1 MMSRIIRDF
10 VQRRSIVLV
19 TGSALYLVFSLLAYS
34 LAGHDGFGF
43 FLLAF
48 AILFVCLI
56 AGVLYFDNHSGL
68 PRVLFHLPVDRSALA
83 KTYWAMAVGVPT
95 AWVLGLTLIAWL
107 ATSAGGRVAW
117 FSVPIAVALSFLMAS
132 FVFCMEALENSRRKF
147 GGESAPRWAQV
158 AMVTLVVL
166 AALAGGFVFLRSFDF
181 FLSMDFW
188 QVKHL
193 LALLALGAAAS
204 TLGWA
209 RTRALLRARKARP
222 RLRLAGPGLA
232 ILKRPLMLRNL
243 SGFAAIT
250 VSCLWIPAAIAAGLA
265 TFFAFDMGARYLLG
279 LNQSHPHMELSGD
292 PGAAAL
298 VLACF
303 IVCGFAATYSRFA
316 NPRMLLG
323 LPVSARKL
331 SAFVTLLPAT
341 LVLLQVALAFPLLY
355 VLDRTA
361 AMTLFLPLAG
371 AVGIAALICPA
382 ILVRPQGAVTGLLAT
397 AAIVILICLWLV
409 VSVRVPA
416 LQPAAV
422 LVFAGGLIV
431 SWALTWLVFR
441 YALDSVTK
449 PLPVQRVAPLGND

>member
-1 MMSRIIRDF
+1 
-10 VQRRSIVLV
+10 
-19 TGSALYLVFSLLAYS
+19 
-34 LAGHDGFGF
+34 
-43 FLLAF
+43 
-48 AILFVCLI
+48 
-56 AGVLYFDNHSGL
+56 
-68 PRVLFHLPVDRSALA
+68 
-83 KTYWAMAVGVPT
+83 MAVVVPT
-95 AWVLGLTLIAWL
+95 AWVLVLTLIAWL

-117 FSVPIAVALSFLMAS
+117 LSVPIAVALSFLMAS
-132 FVFCMEALENSRRKF
+132 FAFCMDALENSRRKF

-166 AALAGGFVFLRSFDF
+166 AALAGGFVLLRSFDF

-188 QVKHL
+188 QLKHL
-193 LALLALGAAAS
+193 LVLLAVGAAAS

-222 RLRLAGPGLA
+222 RLRLAGSGLA
-232 ILKRPLMLRNL
+232 ILKGPLMLRNL

-265 TFFAFDMGARYLLG
+265 TFFAFDMGVRYLLG
-279 LNQSHPHMELSGD
+279 LNHSHPHMELSGD
-292 PGAAAL
+292 PGAAL

-303 IVCGFAATYSRFA
+303 IVYGFAATYSRFA

-331 SAFVTLLPAT
+331 SAFVTLLPVT
-341 LVLLQVALAFPLLY
+341 LVLLQVALASPLLY

-371 AVGIAALICPA
+371 AVGIAALLCPA

-431 SWALTWLVFR
+431 SWAVTRFVFR
-441 YALDSVTK
+441 YALGSVTK